1 MEANPAYALS
11 CLAEA
16 LRTASDARNDTS
28 MRGRAK
34 EKAAQWESIF
44 AKMSDG
50 SLHIGSRAPA
60 GDPFWVTLE
69 VIGGGFA
76 TGRHKAA
83 LQSGDKPNIAL
94 LGLGGAQELEEMLH
108 SGKYCIDYP
117 ESTAMLVVTWLLLRD
132 RIKEAVAILAEIS
145 PWFDRLR
152 FYPYP
157 SETSFTPSTC
167 ICAHTLGDVRENLS
181 YMVQTSEDTNIKRN
195 FQRMSLQRAIHV
207 LWPLEVECVQLFLET
222 LEPPSVEV
230 GWPLQHFGETWKEKA
245 ASLLQKCQD
254 ARKYRVNGVMLNGK
268 KTKQDS
274 KRGFPFMLRCLEK
287 CVAAAQLPRCASD
300 AIDIEGLKAKDV
312 GILRAFL
319 KGWVAK
325 KQKPGS
331 EQHATYSSHKVEQ
344 VPEYVPAD
352 FASVLLNR
360 TEGLDL
366 SSGLDDPAYF
376 TQPVLEKDL
385 APLAEPDNASRQKK
399 RKQASPKAKALPR
412 ALIGKDVPKSIA
424 NKLHMCVIDTPQ
436 ALIEKGLVSS
446 SEMLGALVPRIS
458 AEVTGA
464 CLQDP
469 TLRKLHFA
477 LKASFAKRRGL
488 MLLTMEHQVRIDEIP
503 WHKPIEFEVNKAGGT
518 VEKSLQTLREV
529 VKMAFEGFPQ
539 TILPNKLIQTLREL
553 VKSAKLDVQFVE
565 EMPVDIFQGQ
575 FSPKFTSVSCLSAHL
590 LQGTL
595 YETYY
600 GLADDFQQLIR
611 GVDKTYSLVSTCA
624 RRAGLQSN
632 WRYGGCAETGTVVEQ
647 QLLLTTHNLAPLFSA
662 LSLEDLDFPGIVHRC
677 ATYIYRTLAVA
688 ADAGKSQERL
698 THTKNAAYA
707 WRQLIFFISMIGHS
721 RGKGQPEQIV
731 DVITAACSALQPE
744 PSEKHKNLNE
754 RIAKHLISPLWQA
767 LDGKSPQEPFLGW
780 TRSEHWFWK

>member
-1 MEANPAYALS
+1 MEANPGYALS

-16 LRTASDARNDTS
+16 LRTASDARNDSS
-28 MRGRAK
+28 MRERAK

-50 SLHIGSRAPA
+50 SLLIGSRAPA

-108 SGKYCIDYP
+108 SGKYRIDYP

-132 RIKEAVAILAEIS
+132 RIEEAVAILAEIS

-157 SETSFTPSTC
+157 AETSVTPSTC

-181 YMVQTSEDTNIKRN
+181 DMVETSKDTNIKRN

-222 LEPPSVEV
+222 FEPPSVEV
-230 GWPLQHFGETWKEKA
+230 GWPLQHFAETWKDKA

-254 ARKYRVNGVMLNGK
+254 ARKNTVDGVVFNGK

-300 AIDIEGLKAKDV
+300 AIDIEGLKARDV

-331 EQHATYSSHKVEQ
+331 EQHAAYSSHKVEQ
-344 VPEYVPAD
+344 VPEYAPAD

-366 SSGLDDPAYF
+366 SSGLDDPACF
-376 TQPVLEKDL
+376 TQPVLET
-385 APLAEPDNASRQKK
+385 E
-399 RKQASPKAKALPR
+399 AKTLPR

-469 TLRKLHFA
+469 ILRKLHFA

-503 WHKPIEFEVNKAGGT
+503 WYKPIEFEVNKAGGT

-553 VKSAKLDVQFVE
+553 AKSAKLDIQFVE

-600 GLADDFQQLIR
+600 GLADDFQQLIL

-632 WRYGGCAETGTVVEQ
+632 WSHGGCAETGTVVEQ
-647 QLLLTTHNLAPLFSA
+647 QLLLTTHNLASLFSA
-662 LSLEDLDFPGIVHRC
+662 LSLEDLDFPSIVHRC

-688 ADAGKSQERL
+688 ADAVLTRERL

-731 DVITAACSALQPE
+731 EVITAACSALQPE
-744 PSEKHKNLNE
+744 PSEKHKSLNE

-767 LDGKSPQEPFLGW
+767 LGGKSPQEPFLGW
-780 TRSEHWFWK
+780 TRREHWFWE